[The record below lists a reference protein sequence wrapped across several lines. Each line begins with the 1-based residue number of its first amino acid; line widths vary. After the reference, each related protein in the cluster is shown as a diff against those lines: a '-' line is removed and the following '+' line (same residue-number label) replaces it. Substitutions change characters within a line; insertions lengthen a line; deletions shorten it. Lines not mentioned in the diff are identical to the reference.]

1 MSVALTL
8 VSGTQKPAKAGGRQ
22 LAGIAVCRDRDQLVY
37 GATCTW
43 QLSSTDVSIDWQRP
57 VTNLADS
64 VTGEDSAFH
73 LGKAGSYTATCT
85 IGAAQLDVPLRR

>member
-43 QLSSTDVSIDWQRP
+43 QLSSTDVSIDCQRP
-57 VTNLADS
+57 VTNLADP
-64 VTGEDSAFH
+64 VTRRLRVPSRQGRQLHGDS
-73 LGKAGSYTATCT
+73 T
-85 IGAAQLDVPLRR
+85 IGAAQPEPR